1 MYMMYGEA
9 FAHLPK
15 SYPSMIEGLIE
26 DMIGGRWKRGEVKE
40 PIPTCYMSWIEAVGL
55 RDEYLS

>member
-1 MYMMYGEA
+1 
-9 FAHLPK
+9 
-15 SYPSMIEGLIE
+15 MIEGLIE